1 MNTLIRSALA
11 ALVLS
16 TAASAAMAAPVRDRD
31 LIDSAKPASAY
42 DLNSPQGARAFWDNQ
57 ARHGN

>member
-1 MNTLIRSALA
+1 MNTLIRSALV

-16 TAASAAMAAPVRDRD
+16 TAASAAMAAPVRD

>member
-11 ALVLS
+11 ALVLA
-16 TAASAAMAAPVRDRD
+16 TASAAMAAPVRNND
-31 LIDSAKPASAY
+31 LIDSAKPAAAY

>member
-16 TAASAAMAAPVRDRD
+16 TASAAMAAPARNHDF
-31 LIDSAKPASAY
+31 IDAAKPNSAY
-42 DLNSPQGARAFWDNQ
+42 NLNDPQDVRAFWDNQ